1 MAFWSIVS
9 MGKIDQNVDIQIWLQ
24 KIINTWHPS
33 FKYKKICPKPIAYIF
48 HVCNHV
54 DNMYGSLETILQYK
68 HTCELYVSYATCI

>member
-33 FKYKKICPKPIAYIF
+33 SNIKKYVPSP
-48 HVCNHV
+48 
-54 DNMYGSLETILQYK
+54 
-68 HTCELYVSYATCI
+68 

>member
-54 DNMYGSLETILQYK
+54 DNMYGSLENNIAIQTYM
-68 HTCELYVSYATCI
+68 